1 MNKFVKG
8 IAVAGLATAMSQ
20 GAIAA
25 CGDVTIAEMNWASAE
40 FMANVDKIILEEG
53 YGCTVELVPGATLTT
68 FASMDTKGVPDIAPE
83 LWTQSVEAPLKAAI
97 AAGSLH
103 SRNCK
108 VWLAAADISC
118 PATIPPS
125 CTLVTSTAFLSCWW

>member
-20 GAIAA
+20 GAVAA

-53 YGCTVELVPGATLTT
+53 YGCSVEL
-68 FASMDTKGVPDIAPE
+68 
-83 LWTQSVEAPLKAAI
+83 
-97 AAGSLH
+97 SLAQ
-103 SRNCK
+103 R
-108 VWLAAADISC
+108 
-118 PATIPPS
+118 
-125 CTLVTSTAFLSCWW
+125 